1 MDRRHLLGSSPVL
14 ERRLLTRFFAVAF
27 QSNLWHKFQLWSV
40 TTGHCGHLEFYL
52 QHKCCHERKVD
63 LPRCFR
69 DPACVDFQLVEANM
83 WWGVHC
89 EDRLLLFRLIRK
101 VRENGIYVI
110 VKLHLF
116 EDERLDLPVCY
127 FGLELLWIW
136 IRVLFRDEEEGGVAM
151 AVALLDQLI
160 ALS

>member
-1 MDRRHLLGSSPVL
+1 M
-14 ERRLLTRFFAVAF
+14 
-27 QSNLWHKFQLWSV
+27 
-40 TTGHCGHLEFYL
+40 
-52 QHKCCHERKVD
+52 
-63 LPRCFR
+63 
-69 DPACVDFQLVEANM
+69 
-83 WWGVHC
+83 
-89 EDRLLLFRLIRK
+89 
-101 VRENGIYVI
+101 I

-136 IRVLFRDEEEGGVAM
+136 IRVLLRDEEEGGVAV

>member
-1 MDRRHLLGSSPVL
+1 
-14 ERRLLTRFFAVAF
+14 
-27 QSNLWHKFQLWSV
+27 
-40 TTGHCGHLEFYL
+40 
-52 QHKCCHERKVD
+52 
-63 LPRCFR
+63 
-69 DPACVDFQLVEANM
+69 M

-101 VRENGIYVI
+101 VRESGMYVI

-136 IRVLFRDEEEGGVAM
+136 IRVLLRDEEEGGVAV